1 MAGKSKKF
9 RVATE
14 GATTDGRI
22 IERSWIEQM
31 AKNYDPKK
39 YGARVNMEH
48 IKGYTPDSPFK
59 RYGDV
64 ISLSTS
70 ENSEGKL
77 ELFAVIDPTDDLVKM
92 TTKDRQKVYT
102 SIEVNPKFAD
112 TGEAYLVGLAV
123 TDDPASLGTEML
135 QFSAKAENNPLAKR
149 KFDQDNLF
157 TEAIEFTLELE
168 DDSTGLIEGF
178 AAKIKGMVSA
188 FKRSSDTNFTE
199 LQDAIT
205 VIAESQQAL
214 LEKYNQLSS
223 DSTEAKAFKTELDKL
238 SAAHNEM
245 VQKLSKEP
253 EGQRRD
259 RTPGGNATAA
269 LTDC

>member
-1 MAGKSKKF
+1 MAKAKKF

-48 IKGYTPDSPFK
+48 VKGYTPDSPFR

-64 ISLSTS
+64 LEASQA

-77 ELFAVIDPTDDLVKM
+77 ELFVVIDPTDDLVKM
-92 TTKDRQKVYT
+92 TNTDRQKVYT

-135 QFSAKAENNPLAKR
+135 QFSAKAEKSPLAKR
-149 KFDQDNLF
+149 KLHPDNLF

-168 DDSTGLIEGF
+168 EDAGPSLFSRVKELLSSKGKTD
-178 AAKIKGMVSA
+178 AAKFADQSA
-188 FKRSSDTNFTE
+188 AIEALATNQRE
-199 LQDAIT
+199 LQERLVAFTTMPKTVEELNAAIENMQ
-205 VIAESQQAL
+205 AEHAAM
-214 LEKYNQLSS
+214 LEQLSA
-223 DSTEAKAFKTELDKL
+223 EPAGKARP
-238 SAAHNEM
+238 AA
-245 VQKLSKEP
+245 
-253 EGQRRD
+253 
-259 RTPGGNATAA
+259 TGGNAETV
-269 LTDC
+269 TDC